1 MFRDFNTG
9 EIYTL
14 NEIKEAFE
22 QFKDEMRYSDF
33 DEYMDYMLM
42 LGSQKV
48 GGFVI
53 EENDTAVK
61 DFVNDL
67 WLDNGNHGFANLID
81 LETARDDIEN
91 FMRDEWELPDGITAE
106 SYMDAWNELVNEYAE
121 MEVQ

>member
-14 NEIKEAFE
+14 DEIQESFE
-22 QFKDEMRYSDF
+22 QFKDEMQYSDF

-42 LGSQKV
+42 
-48 GGFVI
+48 

-67 WLDNGNHGFANLID
+67 WLDNGNHGFADLID
-81 LETARDDIEN
+81 LETAKDDLEN
-91 FMRDEWELPDGITAE
+91 FKRDGWELPDGITAE
-106 SYMDAWNELVNEYAE
+106 NYMDAWNQLVNEYSE